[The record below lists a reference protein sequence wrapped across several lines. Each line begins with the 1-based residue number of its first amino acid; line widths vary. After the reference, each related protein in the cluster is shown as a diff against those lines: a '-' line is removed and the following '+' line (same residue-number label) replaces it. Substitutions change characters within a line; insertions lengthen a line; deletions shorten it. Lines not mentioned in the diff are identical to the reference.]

1 MDTTFTDPKKASSQ
15 ALTGLRHA
23 KTQID
28 LVRLRGHRLRRF
40 REQLEALGY
49 GAAVLF
55 DPLNLRY
62 ATGSRNMQV
71 FMLRNPARYV
81 FIPVEGPVV
90 LFDFPSCE
98 HLSAGIETIDEVRPA
113 ITMSF
118 AASGNRLQESAKRW
132 ATEIADLVREHGG
145 GNGRLALDKLHPAA
159 AMALAGRGIEV
170 VDGQEPVEIAR
181 SIKSPE
187 EIECIK
193 LSLAATQVG
202 MVRVHE
208 ALVPGIT
215 ENELWS
221 ILHQTNIALGGEYVE
236 TRLLSSGERTN
247 PWFQECSDRVIRD
260 GDLVALDTDVNGAF
274 GYYAD
279 LSRTFY
285 CGSGKPTDEQR
296 RLYSTAYEQIQEN
309 ITRIEPGLTL
319 REYADKSWPMP
330 EEFLPNRYFVVA
342 HGTGLSGEYPYIVYP
357 QDYDEKG
364 YDGVIEENMV
374 LCVES
379 YIGAP
384 GGKEGVKLEEQV
396 LVTKNGPESLSNFP
410 FEEKLL
416 K

>member
-1 MDTTFTDPKKASSQ
+1 MDPKRGLEK
-15 ALTGLRHA
+15 ALTELRHA
-23 KTQID
+23 KTQVD
-28 LVRLRGHRLRRF
+28 LVRLRGYRLNRF
-40 REQLEALGY
+40 REQLTALDY

-71 FMLRNPARYV
+71 FMLRNPARYAFV
-81 FIPVEGPVV
+81 PIEGPVI
-90 LFDFPSCE
+90 LFEFPGCE

-113 ITMSF
+113 ITLSF
-118 AASGNRLQESAKRW
+118 LASGNRLQESAKSW
-132 ATEIADLVREHGG
+132 AAEIADLVRQHGG
-145 GNGRLALDKLHPAA
+145 GNQRLALDKVHPAG
-159 AMALAGRGIEV
+159 AMALADNGVEV

-187 EIECIK
+187 ELECIK

-202 MVRVHE
+202 MVRMHE
-208 ALVPGIT
+208 ALEPGIT

-221 ILHQTNIALGGEYVE
+221 VLHQTNIALGGEYVE

-247 PWFQECSDRVIRD
+247 PWFQECSDRVIQD
-260 GDLVALDTDVNGAF
+260 GDLVAFDTDVNGPF

-279 LSRTFY
+279 LSRTFH
-285 CGSGKPTDEQR
+285 CGPGKPTDEQR

-309 ITRIEPGLTL
+309 VEKIEPGLTF
-319 REYADKSWPMP
+319 REYAEKSWPMP

-342 HGTGLSGEYPYIVYP
+342 HGTGLSGEYPAIVYP

-364 YDGVIEENMV
+364 YDGTIEENMV

-379 YIGAP
+379 YIGVP
-384 GGKEGVKLEEQV
+384 GGREGVKLEEQV
-396 LVTKNGPESLSNFP
+396 LVTKNGPEFLSNFP
-410 FEEKLL
+410 FDEELL
-416 K
+416 N